1 MKSQDILLLLK
12 LVSLE
17 QRQRELSNADKS
29 SKSASQIPDD
39 WEGWQPENANSPGSM
54 NVGAEMFSMR
64 ALEESTGI
72 SKSEVSSI
80 LKRCYDVGLAKPERR
95 TGIPRTNTRALYEF
109 IVYGLKYVFPARPG
123 AMVRGIPTAHA
134 APVLAGKLISGG
146 EYICVWEDAH
156 GKSQGQSVP
165 PLFKSVPHAVRQDA
179 DLYALLAL
187 VDAIRLGAEREAGVA
202 RELLAEYLGRK
213 I

>member
-1 MKSQDILLLLK
+1 MKSQDVLLLLK

-17 QRQRELSNADKS
+17 NQQLALSQPSRA
-29 SKSASQIPDD
+29 ARAIPDD
-39 WEGWQPENANSPGSM
+39 WQGWEAEAPASASMPG
-54 NVGAEMFSMR
+54 NPDLFSMR

-72 SKSEVSSI
+72 SKSEVSGA
-80 LKRCYDVGLAKPERR
+80 LKRYYEVGLAKPERK
-95 TGIPRTNTRALYEF
+95 TSAPRANTKALYEF

-134 APVLAGKLISGG
+134 APVLAGKLLSGG
-146 EYICVWEDAH
+146 EFICVWEDAH
-156 GKSQGQSVP
+156 GKYQGQAIP
-165 PLFKSVPHAVRQDA
+165 PLFRTVPKAVRQDPN
-179 DLYALLAL
+179 LYAMLAL

-213 I
+213 V